1 MIKIIYPIPEK
12 VPSNYAR
19 FIQIFN
25 TCNSLANLNLE
36 VMIYCSFKKGYKRED
51 LENFYGIN
59 FSTNLNIKSCPI
71 IQIENLFNFKLSSS
85 LIYKFKF
92 VFDFL
97 KEYKNNPT
105 RKLLI
110 YLRYPKLGPLFV
122 FLKKWINFFI
132 FYEAHEIFF
141 FKNKNF
147 FEIEK
152 KLFEI
157 SDLIIC
163 ITNEL
168 KNKIINIFEINSQ
181 KIHVIPDAVKDEWLN
196 IRPEKDEYILY
207 VGSLKKW
214 KGVHILIEA
223 MKYLPE
229 EKLLVV
235 GDGEELN
242 KLEKIVKKE
251 KLQNRVRFVGYVPH
265 SEVIK
270 FLTKAKVLVLPN
282 IEDNL
287 DSSSFFTSPL
297 KLFEYMATG
306 IPIVASDIKSLKEI
320 LKHEENAYLV
330 KPGDPIA
337 LAQGIRKVLFDEK
350 LRNKISL
357 RAKEEVAE
365 YTYST
370 RAQKIKQLIEVILK
384 NYEYY

>member
-25 TCNSLANLNLE
+25 TCNNLANLGLE
-36 VMIYCSFKKGYKRED
+36 VEVCCSFKKGYKKED
-51 LENFYGIN
+51 LGNFYGIN
-59 FSTNLNIKSCPI
+59 FSPNLSIKSYPV
-71 IQIENLFNFKLSSS
+71 IQIETLFNLRLSSS
-85 LIYKFKF
+85 LTYKLKF
-92 VFDFL
+92 VYDLL
-97 KEYKNNPT
+97 KEYKNNQAK
-105 RKLLI
+105 KLVI
-110 YLRYPKLGPLFV
+110 YLRYLKLAPFFT
-122 FLKKWINFFI
+122 FLKRWIDI
-132 FYEAHEIFF
+132 FVIYEAHEIFT
-141 FKNKNF
+141 FKNKKLF
-147 FEIEK
+147 DIEK
-152 KLFEI
+152 KIFEI

-168 KNKIINIFEINSQ
+168 KNKIIDIFEINSQ
-181 KIHVIPDAVKDEWLN
+181 KIRVIPDAVRDDWLN
-196 IRPEKDEYILY
+196 IKPEKGEYILY

-223 MKYLPE
+223 MKYLSE
-229 EKLLVV
+229 EKLLIV

-242 KLEKIVKKE
+242 KLEKITEKE
-251 KLQNRVRFVGYVPH
+251 KLQNRVRFVGHILH
-265 SEVIK
+265 SEVTK

-330 KPGDPIA
+330 KPGDPVA
-337 LAQGIRKVLFDEK
+337 LAEGIRKVLSDEN

-357 RAKEEVAE
+357 RAKEEVVK
-365 YTYST
+365 YTYSS
-370 RAQKIKQLIEVILK
+370 RAQKIKQLIEKCLENK
-384 NYEYY
+384 